1 MFLCAKLKNT
11 TKEHTMKIKLLF
23 ITLLLS
29 TLGFAQSKST
39 ISGTITDKD
48 LNNES
53 LPFATVTVKGTN
65 TSKQSD
71 IDGKYTI
78 DVKPGSYVLVFSF
91 LGYESQEEKITIAAG
106 EKKTVNKSL
115 SSGSVTLEDVVIESV
130 QSREKET
137 ALLMEQQK
145 SVTITQS
152 IGAQELARK
161 GVSDAAAAVTKV
173 TGISKQD
180 GTSGIFVRG
189 LGDRYNSTTFNGLP
203 LPSNEPTNKNVA
215 LDLFSTDVIQSIG
228 VSKTYYPDSYG
239 DVGGANINI
248 ISKEHNGKGKLNIE
262 IGSGLNNKA
271 FASDF
276 KVADGIEKTGFYNV
290 SKPTNINSYQFKN
303 RWTPNTEKHPVDTN
317 IGISGGNSF
326 DIGENGRLSL
336 FATASFENGYN
347 LKNGFQ
353 QNIGNSNDNII
364 EDFYNV
370 NKYEYVTKSTGML
383 NLAYKINSGNSIKW
397 NTVFVN
403 SSKSDVN
410 EYDFINENGSDS
422 FTRQTVT
429 EQNKLF
435 LNQLLGK
442 NELSDRMDLNWG
454 ASYGVVNS
462 DMPDRITNTLVENN
476 NGYIFNTNTQS
487 TNNRYFQELKE
498 DEIAAKAIVDYKI
511 LKGEGTDYKGKLTF
525 GYNGRIKSRDF
536 EATQFNFRVNGTVAT
551 APNTIDDFLNADN
564 QSSTTSV
571 ANTFRILTSRNAGS
585 LKPFTYSADLSVH
598 SGVANF
604 EYSPSE
610 KFTFTAGVRAEKVLQ
625 EMEWDTNISL
635 PNVNF
640 DDAKIDELY
649 ILPAVTLKYAIND
662 KQNLRF
668 ASSKTYTLPQFIE
681 KAPFRFEVVGES
693 TVGNAFLSPSENY
706 NVDFKWELFPNN
718 DELISITGFGK
729 YIIDP
734 ISKTRLNS
742 ALNDNT
748 FVNAGDNAFVAGV
761 EFEIRKNL
769 WNVEDKSNLS
779 AGFNFTYMYSEQ
791 KLDSQKVASET
802 NNTISVSFNDSKDGL
817 QGASPLLVNAD
828 LTYRIEAG
836 TFKPTISIVGNY
848 FHDRIYSLG
857 NIQTG
862 GNVME
867 KGIPTLNLISSASIG
882 DRLNISFNVK
892 NLLDSKIERYQENA
906 EGDKTT
912 YSYKTGL
919 DFSLGIKYSLF

>member
-1 MFLCAKLKNT
+1 
-11 TKEHTMKIKLLF
+11 MKIKFLF

-29 TLGFAQSKST
+29 TLGFAQSKGT
-39 ISGTITDKD
+39 ISGVITDKD
-48 LNNES
+48 LNNET
-53 LPFATVTVKGTN
+53 LPFATVTVKGTTN
-65 TSKQSD
+65 TVQTD
-71 IDGKYTI
+71 MDGKYSI
-78 DVKPGSYVLVFSF
+78 EVNPGAQTLVFNF

-106 EKKTVNKSL
+106 EKKTVNKAL
-115 SSGSVTLEDVVIESV
+115 SSGSVTLEDVVIESI

-145 SVTITQS
+145 AVTITQS

-173 TGISKQD
+173 TGISRQD

-215 LDLFSTDVIQSIG
+215 LDLFSTDVIQSVG

-248 ISKEHNGKGKLNIE
+248 ISKEHTGKGKLNIE

-271 FASDF
+271 FGSDF
-276 KVADGIEKTGFYNV
+276 RTADGIQKTGFYNV
-290 SKPTNINSYQFKN
+290 KKPTNINTYQFQN
-303 RWTPNTEKHPVDTN
+303 RWTPNTENHPVDSN
-317 IGISGGNSF
+317 FGLSGGKSF
-326 DIGENGRLSL
+326 DIGETGRLSI

-353 QNIGNSNDNII
+353 KNIGNTNSNII

-383 NLAYKINSGNSIKW
+383 NLAYKINPNHSVKW
-397 NTVFVN
+397 NSVFVN

-410 EYDFINENGSDS
+410 EYDFINENGSNS

-435 LNQLLGK
+435 VNQLLGK
-442 NELSDRMDLNWG
+442 SELSDRLQLNWG
-454 ASYGVVNS
+454 GSYGMVNS
-462 DMPDRITNTLVENN
+462 DMPDRITSTLVEST
-476 NGYIFNTNTQS
+476 NGYIFNTNSQS
-487 TNNRYFQELKE
+487 TNNRYFQALEE
-498 DEIAAKAIVDYKI
+498 NEIAAKAVFDYK
-511 LKGEGTDYKGKLTF
+511 LFKVEGEDYKGKLTF

-536 EATQFNFRVNGTVAT
+536 EATQFNFRINGAIETT
-551 APNTIDDFLNADN
+551 PNSIDDFLNADN
-564 QSSTTSV
+564 QSAATNIN
-571 ANTFRILTSRNAGS
+571 NTFKILTSRNAGS
-585 LKPFTYSADLSVH
+585 LKPFTYNADLSVH
-598 SGVANF
+598 SELANF

-610 KFTFTAGVRAEKVLQ
+610 KFTYTIGVRAEKVLQ

-649 ILPAVTLKYAIND
+649 ILPVATLKYAVND
-662 KQNLRF
+662 KQNLRV
-668 ASSKTYTLPQFIE
+668 AASKTYTLPQFIE

-693 TVGNAFLSPSENY
+693 TVGNAFLNPSENY
-706 NVDFKWELFPNN
+706 NFDIKWELFPNN
-718 DELISITGFGK
+718 DELISVTGFGK
-729 YIIDP
+729 YIMDP

-791 KLDSQKVASET
+791 KLDSEKVAQET
-802 NNTISVSFNDSKDGL
+802 NNTISVSFNDTQDGL

-836 TFKPTISIVGNY
+836 TFKPTLSLVGNY

-867 KGIPTLNLISSASIG
+867 KGIPTLNFISSAAIG

-906 EGDKTT
+906 EGDTTT

>member
-1 MFLCAKLKNT
+1 
-11 TKEHTMKIKLLF
+11 MKIKLLF

-29 TLGFAQSKST
+29 TLGFAQSKGT

-48 LNNES
+48 LNNET
-53 LPFATVTVKGTN
+53 LPFATITVKGTTN
-65 TSKQSD
+65 SKQTD
-71 IDGKYTI
+71 IDGKYSI
-78 DVKPGSYVLVFSF
+78 DVNPGSYVLVYSF
-91 LGYESQEEKITIAAG
+91 LGYESQEEKITIVAG
-106 EKKTVNKSL
+106 EKKTINKAL
-115 SSGSVTLEDVVIESV
+115 SSGSVTLEDVVIESI

-137 ALLMEQQK
+137 ALLLEQQK
-145 SVTITQS
+145 SVTITQN
-152 IGAQELARK
+152 IGAQELTRK

-173 TGISKQD
+173 TGISRQD

-203 LPSNEPTNKNVA
+203 LPSNDPSNKNVA
-215 LDLFSTDVIQSIG
+215 LDLFSTDVIQSVG
-228 VSKTYYPDSYG
+228 VSKTYYPDLYG

-248 ISKEHNGKGKLNIE
+248 VSKEHNGKGKLNIE
-262 IGSGLNNKA
+262 IGSGLNNNA
-271 FASDF
+271 FGSDF
-276 KVADGIEKTGFYNV
+276 KVADGIEKSGFYNV
-290 SKPTNINSYQFKN
+290 NKPTNITNVYQFKN
-303 RWTPNTEKHPVDTN
+303 KWVPKSEGSPVDTN

-347 LKNGFQ
+347 LKKGSQ
-353 QNIGNSNDNII
+353 RNIGNRNDLVI
-364 EDFYNV
+364 EDYYDV
-370 NKYEYVTKSTGML
+370 DKYEYVTKSTGML
-383 NLAYKINSGNSIKW
+383 NLAYKINSNHSIKW
-397 NTVFVN
+397 NSVFVN

-410 EYDFINENGSDS
+410 EFYFINENGSES
-422 FTRQTVT
+422 FTRQTVA

-435 LNQLLGK
+435 VNQLLGK
-442 NELSDRMDLNWG
+442 SEISERLALNWG
-454 ASYGVVNS
+454 GSYGMVNS
-462 DMPDRITNTLVENN
+462 DMPDRITNTLVEGN
-476 NGYIFNTNTQS
+476 NGYVFNSNTQS
-487 TNNRYFQELKE
+487 SNNRYFQELE
-498 DEIAAKAIVDYKI
+498 ENEIAAKAVFDFKVF
-511 LKGEGTDYKGKLTF
+511 KGSSEDYKGKFSF

-536 EATQFNFRVNGTVAT
+536 EATQFNFRINGTVPT
-551 APNTIDDFLNADN
+551 TENTIDDFLNADN
-564 QSSTTSV
+564 QSNSTV
-571 ANTFRILTSRNAGS
+571 VNNTFKILTSRNAGS
-585 LKPFTYSADLSVH
+585 LRPFTYNADLSIH
-598 SGVANF
+598 SGLANF

-610 KFTFTAGVRAEKVLQ
+610 KFTYTIGVRAEKVLQ

-640 DDAKIDELY
+640 DDAKIDKTY
-649 ILPAVTLKYAIND
+649 ILPVATLKYALND
-662 KQNLRF
+662 KQNLRV
-668 ASSKTYTLPQFIE
+668 AASKTYTLPQFIE

-693 TVGNAFLSPSENY
+693 TVGNAFLNPSDNY
-706 NVDFKWELFPNN
+706 NFDLKWEFFPSN

-734 ISKTRLNS
+734 ISKVRLNS

-748 FVNAGDNAFVAGV
+748 FVNAGDNAIVAGV

-769 WNVEDKSNLS
+769 WNVEDRSNLS

-791 KLDSQKVASET
+791 KLDSEKVAQET

-836 TFKPTISIVGNY
+836 AFKPTISLVGNY

-867 KGIPTLNLISSASIG
+867 KGIATLNFISSAAIG
-882 DRLNISFNVK
+882 DRLNVNFNVK
-892 NLLDSKIERYQENA
+892 NLLDAKIERYRENSD
-906 EGDKTT
+906 GDATI

>member
-1 MFLCAKLKNT
+1 
-11 TKEHTMKIKLLF
+11 MKIKFLF
-23 ITLLLS
+23 IALLLS
-29 TLGFAQSKST
+29 TLGFAQSKGT
-39 ISGTITDKD
+39 ISGVITDKD
-48 LNNES
+48 LNNET
-53 LPFATVTVKGTN
+53 LPFATVTVKGTTN
-65 TSKQSD
+65 TVQTD
-71 IDGKYTI
+71 LDGKYTI
-78 DVKPGSYVLVFSF
+78 EVNAGAQTLVFGF
-91 LGYESQEEKITIAAG
+91 LGYDSQEEKITIAAG
-106 EKKTVNKSL
+106 EKKTINKAL
-115 SSGSVTLEDVVIESV
+115 SSGSVTLEDVVIESI

-145 SVTITQS
+145 AVTITQS
-152 IGAQELARK
+152 IGAQELTRK

-173 TGISKQD
+173 TGISRQD
-180 GTSGIFVRG
+180 GTAGIFVRG

-215 LDLFSTDVIQSIG
+215 LDLFSTDVIQSVG

-248 ISKEHNGKGKLNIE
+248 VSKEHTGKGKLNIE
-262 IGSGLNNKA
+262 IGSGLNNNA
-271 FASDF
+271 FGSDF
-276 KVADGIEKTGFYNV
+276 KTADGIEKSGFYNV
-290 SKPTNINSYQFKN
+290 RKPNNISVYQFENK
-303 RWTPNTEKHPVDTN
+303 WTPNSENHPVDAN
-317 IGISGGNSF
+317 FGISGGNSF
-326 DIGENGRLSL
+326 DIGENGRLSV
-336 FATASFENGYN
+336 FGTASFENGYN
-347 LKNGFQ
+347 LKKGSQ
-353 QNIGNSNDNII
+353 RNIGNTNDNII

-370 NKYEYVTKSTGML
+370 DKYEYVTKSTGML

-397 NTVFVN
+397 NSVFVN

-410 EYDFINENGSDS
+410 EFNFINENGSDS

-442 NELSDRMDLNWG
+442 NELSERLTLNWG
-454 ASYGVVNS
+454 GSYGIVNS

-476 NGYIFNTNTQS
+476 DGYIFNTNTQS
-487 TNNRYFQELKE
+487 TNNRYFQALKE
-498 DEIAAKAIVDYKI
+498 NEVAAKAQFDYK
-511 LKGEGTDYKGKLTF
+511 LFKGEGEDYKGKLTF

-536 EATQFNFRVNGTVAT
+536 EATQFNFRVNGTVFT
-551 APNTIDDFLNADN
+551 TPNTIDDFLNADN
-564 QSSTTSV
+564 QTTSTV
-571 ANTFRILTSRNAGS
+571 NNTFRILTSRNAGN
-585 LKPFTYSADLSVH
+585 LKPFTYNADLSVH
-598 SGVANF
+598 SGLANF

-610 KFTFTAGVRAEKVLQ
+610 KLTYTIGVRAEKVLQ

-649 ILPAVTLKYAIND
+649 ILPVATLKYALND
-662 KQNLRF
+662 RQNLRV
-668 ASSKTYTLPQFIE
+668 AASKTYTLPQFIE

-693 TVGNAFLSPSENY
+693 TVGNAFLNPSDNY
-706 NVDFKWELFPNN
+706 NFDVKWEMFPDN
-718 DELISITGFGK
+718 DELISVTGFGK

-748 FVNAGDNAFVAGV
+748 FVNAGDNAFVAGI

-769 WNVEDKSNLS
+769 WNVEDRSNLS

-791 KLDSQKVASET
+791 KLDSEKVAEET
-802 NNTISVSFNDSKDGL
+802 NNTISVSFNDTKDGL
-817 QGASPLLVNAD
+817 QGASPLLLNAD

-836 TFKPTISIVGNY
+836 TFKPTISLVGNY

-867 KGIPTLNLISSASIG
+867 KGIPTLNFISSAAIG

-906 EGDKTT
+906 EGDTTT